1 MKLKYIFLF
10 SATLLMGTACSD
22 FLDKEPIS
30 DNVDGNFFTAENQLE
45 PYCNNMYG
53 LFPDHGTGTGTF
65 GYFTTDNNSDD
76 MTTVNAVDNFLPQR
90 IQVGS
95 SGSYGS
101 FSTIRNCNL
110 FLQRTQENIDKGT
123 LSYDDNI
130 KHYIGEM
137 YFFRAYVY
145 FSLLKTYGDFPIV
158 TEVLTDGDYA
168 ANVEAN
174 KRKPRNEVARFIL
187 EDLDKAIERLY
198 PKSNGFTAHRLNR
211 ECALLFKSRVALY
224 EATWEKYH
232 AGTARVPGGPGWPG
246 DAASFNT
253 DMTAEINFF
262 LEQAIESA
270 KLVGDASVLMADYAG
285 LYNKT
290 DLSGQRDEVLLW
302 RMYSEEA
309 KVQNQV
315 VGATHGYG
323 SIDTDEGTFIFVHG
337 DGTGF
342 TRSLVDSYLM
352 ADGLPIYASENYQ
365 GDKSLVDV
373 MTNRDFRLVTSVGK
387 PGDKIMTFN
396 GKDIMYQYPGLTAA
410 AGGIRVTSTGYI
422 PRKGWVDNDV
432 IYNNAYPLALPIF
445 RAAEA
450 YLNYIEAYYLR
461 YNTLDDLTLDK
472 YWKAL
477 RARAGVDTDYKK
489 TIAATD
495 LTKEIDL
502 ARYSGTN
509 LIDATLYNIRRERR
523 SEFIADGM
531 RKDDLYRWRAL
542 DMMQNYWVEG
552 MNYWDEFHTDFEK
565 ACEACKQTY
574 MAPNDA
580 SVSKYLRPQG
590 KNELVNKHN
599 GYCFETAN
607 YLSPL
612 SYDVFRM
619 STPEEGGD
627 VSTSVV
633 YQNPGWPIEPGGFA
647 IQE

>member
-10 SATLLMGTACSD
+10 SAALLMGTSC
-22 FLDKEPIS
+22 
-30 DNVDGNFFTAENQLE
+30 GNFFTAENQLE

-53 LFPDHGTGTGTF
+53 LLPDHGTGTGTF

-76 MTTVNAVDNFLPQR
+76 MTAVSQVDNFLPQR
-90 IQVGS
+90 VQVPS

-101 FSTIRNCNL
+101 FSTIRTCNL
-110 FLQRTQENIDKGT
+110 FLQRTAENLENGT
-123 LSYDDNI
+123 LSNDGNVN
-130 KHYIGEM
+130 HYIGEM

-168 ANVEAN
+168 
-174 KRKPRNEVARFIL
+174 
-187 EDLDKAIERLY
+187 
-198 PKSNGFTAHRLNR
+198 AHRLNR

-253 DMTAEINFF
+253 DMTAELNFF
-262 LEQAIESA
+262 LDQAIESA
-270 KLVGDASVLMADYAG
+270 KLVGDASALMDDYAG
-285 LYNKT
+285 LYNQT
-290 DLSGQRDEVLLW
+290 DLSNQRDEVLLW

-323 SIDTDEGTFIFVHG
+323 AIDTEEGTFIFVHG

-342 TRSLVDSYLM
+342 TRSLIDSYLM
-352 ADGLPIYASENYQ
+352 TDGLPIYASPNYQ
-365 GDKSLVDV
+365 GDKSLVST
-373 MTNRDFRLVTSVGK
+373 MTNRDLRLVTSVGK
-387 PGDKIMTFN
+387 PGDKIMTIN
-396 GKDIMYQYPGLTAA
+396 GKDIMFQLPGLTSA

-422 PRKGWVDNDV
+422 PRKGWIDNDV
-432 IYNNAYPLALPIF
+432 IYNSAYPLALPIF

-461 YNTLDDLTLDK
+461 HGNLDDTCDK

-477 RARAGVDTDYKK
+477 RRRAGVDTDYKK

-502 ARYSGTN
+502 ARYSGTQ
-509 LIDATLYNIRRERR
+509 LVDATLYNIRRERR
-523 SEFIADGM
+523 SEFIAEGM
-531 RKDDLYRWRAL
+531 RRADLYRWRSL

-552 MNYWDEFHTDFEK
+552 MNYWDEFHTEFEN
-565 ACEACKQTY
+565 ACKACKQTY
-574 MAPNDA
+574 TAPNDA
-580 SVSKYLRPQG
+580 SVSKYLRPQA
-590 KNELVNKHN
+590 KNDYVIKNN
-599 GYCFETAN
+599 GYCFESAN
-607 YLSPL
+607 YLSPI

-633 YQNPGWPIEPGGFA
+633 YQNPGWPVEAGAYA
-647 IQE
+647 IQ

>member
-76 MTTVNAVDNFLPQR
+76 MTTVNAVDNSLPQR

-633 YQNPGWPIEPGGFA
+633 YQNPGWPIEPGSFA